1 MHTGL
6 SCWAESQRRERE
18 RHMRQINAIQG
29 TQTIED
35 GYRRDE
41 KPLITEDPKCLT
53 KTDFSI
59 QIC

>member
-1 MHTGL
+1 
-6 SCWAESQRRERE
+6 
-18 RHMRQINAIQG
+18 MRQINAIQG